1 VRAGRASADALEIA
15 AVGRDE
21 VRAAAGVLV
30 AAFLDDPIAV
40 AIGPRRR
47 SHRRLISP
55 LSFIGIVAAGRRHG
69 GRVVAARRGGAVVG
83 VSIAFEPGAW
93 PLTDGAV
100 VYELAWALAAGPLPV
115 RRGIAF
121 DRMVRA
127 AHVDHEHA
135 YLWFLGVH
143 PDEQGCGA
151 GRALLADFHA
161 RADAHRVPAYLET
174 GTFANV
180 AWYAGAGYEVLGE
193 LALPSGE
200 PVWRMERPHPS
211 R

>member
-1 VRAGRASADALEIA
+1 
-15 AVGRDE
+15 
-21 VRAAAGVLV
+21 
-30 AAFLDDPIAV
+30 
-40 AIGPRRR
+40 
-47 SHRRLISP
+47 
-55 LSFIGIVAAGRRHG
+55 
-69 GRVVAARRGGAVVG
+69 VVG

-127 AHVDHEHA
+127 AHVGHEHA

-143 PDEQGCGA
+143 PDEQGRGA
-151 GRALLADFHA
+151 GRALLADFDA
-161 RADAHRVPAYLET
+161 RADACEVPAYLET
-174 GTFANV
+174 GTFENV

-193 LALPSGE
+193 LTLPSGE
-200 PVWRMERPHPS
+200 PVWRMERAHPS

>member
-1 VRAGRASADALEIA
+1 MSGRTTASPLEI
-15 AVGRDE
+15 VPIGRDQ
-21 VRAAAGVLV
+21 VRAAAGVLA
-30 AAFLDDPIAV
+30 AAFLDDPIAA

-47 SHRRLISP
+47 AHRRLISP
-55 LSFIGIVAAGRRHG
+55 LSFTGIVAASRRHG
-69 GRVVAARRGGAVVG
+69 GRVVTARRGGAVVG
-83 VSIAFEPGAW
+83 VSIAFEAGAW

-143 PDEQGCGA
+143 PDEQGRGA
-151 GRALLADFHA
+151 GRALLADFDA
-161 RADAHRVPAYLET
+161 RADACGVPAYLET
-174 GTFANV
+174 GTFENV
-180 AWYAGAGYEVLGE
+180 AWYAGAGYEILGE

-200 PVWRMERPHPS
+200 PVWRMERAHSS